1 MTRFLL
7 TIFIFLFSQ
16 TVLAFNLTSANDQR
30 STINHQRLTANG
42 PRPMNSDLNRQAF
55 YKAMQSGSRSLVDEQ
70 INLLQ
75 SPAGKYEAFEGA
87 LSMKKAG
94 FIGPAHTKIRLFR
107 DGHKMLESAIQK
119 DPTNAEYRFLRLMIQ
134 EHAPPFLGYNK
145 DIGQDSEYI
154 RKMYKSL
161 PEDLQLAIARYNK
174 KSKNLKLDL
183 S

>member
-1 MTRFLL
+1 MGR
-7 TIFIFLFSQ
+7 FLFSLAVILTFESAKSFRPIIYNCQ
-16 TVLAFNLTSANDQR
+16 LSTVNCQPG
-30 STINHQRLTANG
+30 I
-42 PRPMNSDLNRQAF
+42 LNRPEF
-55 YKAMQSGSRSLVDEQ
+55 YKAMQSNSRSLIDAQ

-75 SPAGKYEAFEGA
+75 TDPGGKYEAFEGA

-94 FIGPAHTKIRLFR
+94 FIGAAHTKIHLFR
-107 DGHKMLESAIQK
+107 DGHKMLESAIRK
-119 DPTNAEYRFLRLMIQ
+119 DTANAEYRFLRLMIQ

-145 DIGQDSEYI
+145 DIQKDSEYI

-161 PEDLQLAIARYNK
+161 PEDLQQAIVRYNK

>member
-1 MTRFLL
+1 ME
-7 TIFIFLFSQ
+7 
-16 TVLAFNLTSANDQR
+16 
-30 STINHQRLTANG
+30 
-42 PRPMNSDLNRQAF
+42 
-55 YKAMQSGSRSLVDEQ
+55 SGNRSLVDSQ

-75 SPAGKYEAFEGA
+75 SGPGGKYEAFEGA

-107 DGHKMLESAIQK
+107 DGHKMLESAIRK
-119 DPTNAEYRFLRLMIQ
+119 DSTNAEYRFLRLIIQ

-145 DIGQDSEYI
+145 DMEKDSEYI
-154 RKMYKSL
+154 REMFKSL
-161 PEDLQLAIARYNK
+161 PEDLQQAIARYNK